1 MGVLLGINL
10 LNLLHFPAWKIDF
23 FLNLDFQS
31 QFESEGLWERSFTSV
46 MLLMLGNPQNTGNI
60 SSQFAY
66 VRAPDDLSIK
76 GTWGQILKSMLIS

>member
-1 MGVLLGINL
+1 
-10 LNLLHFPAWKIDF
+10 
-23 FLNLDFQS
+23 
-31 QFESEGLWERSFTSV
+31 
-46 MLLMLGNPQNTGNI
+46 MLGNPQNTENI